1 MTELEK
7 YDRWEEQA
15 SVMELF
21 VQNKNPTQIAKEL
34 EIPRT
39 RVKEAIAV
47 WKESTQGS
55 KFLQERVEELLTLTD
70 EHYSKLIRE
79 GWAVIKDIDDVIMS
93 GSDSPKDGLSSLLG
107 QKTNALDKIANWE
120 AKRIDMLQK
129 AGLLEA
135 ADLGDQFAEQEE
147 KQQALLD
154 ILREVS
160 FKCDRCKI
168 EVSRRLA
175 IILGKPEPIY
185 EDGETIEGTVVEHDH
200 DIDDE

>member
-1 MTELEK
+1 MTEIEK
-7 YDRWEEQA
+7 YDRWQEQA
-15 SVMELF
+15 DVMEKF

-34 EIPRT
+34 KIPRA
-39 RVKEAIAV
+39 RVTEAIEV
-47 WKESTQGS
+47 WKQSTAGS
-55 KFLQERVEELLTLTD
+55 QFLQERVEELLTLTD

-79 GWAVIKDIDDVIMS
+79 GWAVIEDIDDVIQS

-147 KQQALLD
+147 LQQQLLA

-160 FKCDRCKI
+160 YECDNCRI
-168 EVSRRLA
+168 EVSNRIA
-175 IILGKPEPIY
+175 QAMGQAEPI
-185 EDGETIEGTVVEHDH
+185 VVHEA
-200 DIDDE
+200 EVVG